1 MTLGHATATVSLC
14 AALCGRRLVEKG
26 TDELRSESR
35 YDGKKE
41 RAREDGVVAL
51 EEV

>member
-1 MTLGHATATVSLC
+1 M
-14 AALCGRRLVEKG
+14 VEKG
-26 TDELRSESR
+26 TDEWRSESR

-41 RAREDGVVAL
+41 RAREDGFVAL

>member
-1 MTLGHATATVSLC
+1 MVVELPLLRV
-14 AALCGRRLVEKG
+14 AAGGMVEKG
-26 TDELRSESR
+26 TDEWRSESR

-41 RAREDGVVAL
+41 RAREDIVAL